1 MAHRCPNLAAVVTV
15 PAIAGAAKEAHL
27 PADEPR
33 SESGEPDRVGSR
45 LREIRHAKGMSA
57 RDLAERAGVTAAYIS
72 RLETG
77 KISPTVASLSRVMQ
91 ALGESVGA
99 LFETSHDQGPVVRA
113 DQRQLVRSHGVEDYR
128 ITPAW
133 ADRLEVLETI
143 IQPGRGSGP
152 SPYSHP
158 GDQECVL
165 LLDGSLTI
173 WLDETSHILQTGDAL
188 TFACRSP
195 HRWTNPTKTVA
206 RALWI
211 ITPATY

>member
-1 MAHRCPNLAAVVTV
+1 MGVTI
-15 PAIAGAAKEAHL
+15 PAIADATMEACL
-27 PADEPR
+27 PAHDPHDEPG
-33 SESGEPDRVGSR
+33 ESDRVGSR
-45 LREIRHAKGMSA
+45 LREIRHAKGMAA
-57 RDLAERAGVTAAYIS
+57 RDLAERAGVSAAYLS

-77 KISPTVASLSRVMQ
+77 KVSPTVASLSRVMQ

-99 LFETSHDQGPVVRA
+99 LFERPHDQGPVVRA
-113 DQRQLVRSHGVEDYR
+113 DRRQLVRSHGVEDYR

-133 ADRLEVLETI
+133 ADRLEVLETVV
-143 IQPGRGSGP
+143 QPGGGSGS

-173 WLDETSHILQTGDAL
+173 WLDETSYRLEAGDAL

-195 HRWTNPTKTVA
+195 HRWTNPTKAIA